1 MSKIEEARNLLQR
14 SELPFT
20 VKVSDDNKLIIAKLM
35 FGSQDNVFVVQSD
48 PDDQL
53 YLDDQ
58 LYITGYPISVNIST
72 NNGIHCSYSVS
83 QVAVVIHNLQEL
95 ATRAVETAKVAQT
108 YLDTYTWCSRFRR
121 SLKEQNNG

>member
-1 MSKIEEARNLLQR
+1 MSKFEEARNLLQR

-53 YLDDQ
+53 Y
-58 LYITGYPISVNIST
+58 ITGYPIRVSIST
-72 NNGIHCSYSVS
+72 DDGIHCSCNVS
-83 QVAVVIHNLQEL
+83 RGAVFIHNLQEL
-95 ATRAVETAKVAQT
+95 ATRAVETAKAAQT
-108 YLDTYTWCSRFRR
+108 YIDTYTWCDNFRR
-121 SLKEQNNG
+121 SLKEQNDG

>member
-1 MSKIEEARNLLQR
+1 MSKFEEARNLLQR

-48 PDDQL
+48 P
-53 YLDDQ
+53 DDQ